1 MCVCFLTNS
10 IKITKIRSNL
20 CLRVRESESKR
31 VRERERMCE
40 PRYQCDQMVKLC
52 FNIWPYATMKISQN
66 KATNLP
72 K

>member
-31 VRERERMCE
+31 VRERERERGC
-40 PRYQCDQMVKLC
+40 V
-52 FNIWPYATMKISQN
+52 
-66 KATNLP
+66 NLGTSVTRWLNYVSIFGHMQQ
-72 K
+72 

>member
-1 MCVCFLTNS
+1 M
-10 IKITKIRSNL
+10 
-20 CLRVRESESKR
+20 RVRESESKR

-40 PRYQCDQMVKLC
+40 PRYKCDQMVKLC
-52 FNIWPYATMKISQN
+52 FNIWPYATMKIIQN